1 MKNKKTHRI
10 QVLKERQEVREK
22 AFKRASFFKK
32 IWMLITLKNRQEL
45 TKKQTRYIK
54 KAIA

>member
-45 TKKQTRYIK
+45 TKKQTRF
-54 KAIA
+54 AF

>member
-22 AFKRASFFKK
+22 AFKQASFFKK
-32 IWMLITLKNRQEL
+32 FWMLITLKNQ
-45 TKKQTRYIK
+45 
-54 KAIA
+54 